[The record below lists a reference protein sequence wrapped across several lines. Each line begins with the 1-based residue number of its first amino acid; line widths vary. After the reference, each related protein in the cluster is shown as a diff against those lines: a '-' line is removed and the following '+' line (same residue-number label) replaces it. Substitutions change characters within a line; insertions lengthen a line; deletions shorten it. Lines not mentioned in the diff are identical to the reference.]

1 MLSKSN
7 ISFNY
12 FIHALIYYDTL
23 LVAVGRINEI
33 ILNGMKAK
41 GSRFAPI
48 TRPMV
53 PLQRPMLNQPPPLM
67 SLETQPPQI
76 PTGVSWNY
84 QTSFKLGALLIQAP
98 LLPFKLFR
106 SMICLNL

>member
-7 ISFNY
+7 ISFSY

-76 PTGVSWNY
+76 PTGVSWN
-84 QTSFKLGALLIQAP
+84 S
-98 LLPFKLFR
+98 
-106 SMICLNL
+106 

>member
-1 MLSKSN
+1 MLDVVTVKKMLSK
-7 ISFNY
+7 
-12 FIHALIYYDTL
+12 IHLTSLCIHYYGTF

-33 ILNGMKAK
+33 ILNGMKSK

-53 PLQRPMLNQPPPLM
+53 PMQRPMLNQPPPLM

-76 PTGVSWNY
+76 PAGVRRGP
-84 QTSFKLGALLIQAP
+84 QT
-98 LLPFKLFR
+98 
-106 SMICLNL
+106 